1 MWANSSIAS
10 SSVQWR
16 RNTPIGVLQMG
27 KHVGKPVTVWFDI
40 DTLNQLDL
48 HLEKLAADCPG
59 MKPSRSAFIQLAV
72 MRSLAGRGEPAERPA
87 REVEINYSGPDA
99 ERALKEAQA
108 AFNEALGKQGNAGS
122 RV

>member
-72 MRSLAGRGEPAERPA
+72 MRSLAGRGGSDSR
-87 REVEINYSGPDA
+87 G
-99 ERALKEAQA
+99 AQRWA
-108 AFNEALGKQGNAGS
+108 ML
-122 RV
+122 

>member
-1 MWANSSIAS
+1 
-10 SSVQWR
+10 
-16 RNTPIGVLQMG
+16 MG

-108 AFNEALGKQGNAGS
+108 GKRQREPASTGATTAGLPCAMTAAPIPWVLS
-122 RV
+122 V

>member
-1 MWANSSIAS
+1 
-10 SSVQWR
+10 
-16 RNTPIGVLQMG
+16 MG

-99 ERALKEAQA
+99 ERALKETQT
-108 AFNEALGKQGNAGS
+108 AFNEALGKQGKAGS

>member
-1 MWANSSIAS
+1 
-10 SSVQWR
+10 
-16 RNTPIGVLQMG
+16 MG

-40 DTLNQLDL
+40 DILNQLDL

-72 MRSLAGRGEPAERPA
+72 VRALAGRGEPSMQPA
-87 REVEINYSGPDA
+87 RKVEVNVYGAALDA

-108 AFNEALGKQGNAGS
+108 AFTEALGKHGKAGAGG
-122 RV
+122 